1 MIPDP
6 RKPGKFKKVKK
17 QIPDYIS
24 EHDAM
29 VLASCR
35 KMAYR
40 LDMSLFNI
48 FGIRFGWES
57 VIGLIPFAGDAF
69 GVGMAMILFKKAN
82 GIEGGLDSSTR
93 ARMIINIL
101 LDFLVG
107 LVPFVGD
114 LVDAMFKCN
123 TKNVRLLEEVL
134 DAKYKPSSQRVDER
148 DLAGMSKSERAKNRK
163 SGIYHPR
170 DPPPATVFLEDSDE
184 EELHASTRP
193 AATSA
198 PATKPAPA
206 PATAPTGTAVPY
218 NSSAPNANAAIAAQK
233 SQTAGTRP

>member
-1 MIPDP
+1 
-6 RKPGKFKKVKK
+6 
-17 QIPDYIS
+17 
-24 EHDAM
+24 M

-48 FGIRFGWES
+48 AGIRFGWES

-82 GIEGGLDSSTR
+82 SIEGGLDSSIR
-93 ARMIINIL
+93 ARMILNIL

-134 DAKYKPSSQRVDER
+134 DAKYKPGSQRVDER
-148 DLAGMSKSERAKNRK
+148 DLVGMSKSERAKNRK

-184 EELHASTRP
+184 EDLRAPAQHA
-193 AATSA
+193 AATA
-198 PATKPAPA
+198 AA

-218 NSSAPNANAAIAAQK
+218 DSRAPTAKTAVPAQK
-233 SQTAGTRP
+233 SGTAAGART